1 MKLLIAII
9 LIIGGCSYILDLIWT
24 LCLTFSSRVRQD
36 RYGERC
42 RDFDTMFLLI
52 PAMNEFQTLSKN
64 IPKLL
69 DVQKQC
75 DDFINLKLVFIDDD
89 SSDGTTTLLQ
99 KYAYHPDVMVVHRTK
114 PNAQQGKGPALEYT
128 VKRIAKMNYPEDK
141 TIIGVID
148 ADSIPGKNYLKE
160 VVYAF
165 NHSHYDLVQTRVNIY
180 NLQQN
185 IAVMQ
190 NFEFTVYNSLL
201 QMARTSWGSSLA
213 SGNGQF
219 MTLKMTNDVGW
230 SSSLLEDCEFS
241 IKGLFKGY
249 RGTFINKV
257 SIAQEG
263 VTGYKKLVRQRTRW
277 CQGGFQCLNKYGKQI
292 IKSSAIPS
300 MFKVF
305 VIAFLTIPAISLLV
319 TPAAGISLIILL
331 IYMKTNVWAS
341 LAVIGGLLFIEVLT
355 NILLIIKQWR
365 QARLDFPL
373 RFSYLVRII
382 IMFDVY
388 RWSLAIVPYKAII
401 RAMSGDESWSKTAH
415 D

>member
-1 MKLLIAII
+1 
-9 LIIGGCSYILDLIWT
+9 
-24 LCLTFSSRVRQD
+24 
-36 RYGERC
+36 
-42 RDFDTMFLLI
+42 
-52 PAMNEFQTLSKN
+52 
-64 IPKLL
+64 
-69 DVQKQC
+69 
-75 DDFINLKLVFIDDD
+75 
-89 SSDGTTTLLQ
+89 
-99 KYAYHPDVMVVHRTK
+99 
-114 PNAQQGKGPALEYT
+114 
-128 VKRIAKMNYPEDK
+128 
-141 TIIGVID
+141 
-148 ADSIPGKNYLKE
+148 
-160 VVYAF
+160 
-165 NHSHYDLVQTRVNIY
+165 
-180 NLQQN
+180 
-185 IAVMQ
+185 
-190 NFEFTVYNSLL
+190 
-201 QMARTSWGSSLA
+201 MARTSWGSSLA

-341 LAVIGGLLFIEVLT
+341 LAVIGGLLLIEVLT
-355 NILLIIKQWR
+355 NFLLIIKQWR

-373 RFSYLVRII
+373 KFSYLLRII